1 MVAEGDKN
9 DGLRPNQVTFIAILA
24 ACSHSRMVNEGLYL
38 FHRMKE
44 NHGVEPA
51 PDHYACVVDLLGRA
65 GQLEEAYEL
74 INTMPPGF
82 DKTDAW
88 SSLLGACRIHQK
100 VEIGEIA
107 AKNLLDL
114 EPNVASH
121 YVLLSNIYSSA
132 GLWEKSMDIRK
143 RMKEMGVRKEAGC
156 SWIEFGDEVHKFVA
170 GDGSHPQSE
179 QLHGFL
185 EILLEK
191 MKKEGYV
198 PDTSCVLHNVG
209 EEEKETLLCGHSEKL
224 AIAFGILNTP
234 PGTTIRVAKNL
245 RICNDCHVASKFIS
259 KIEDREIIVR
269 DVRRFHHF
277 RNGTCSCGDYW

>member
-1 MVAEGDKN
+1 MIK
-9 DGLRPNQVTFIAILA
+9 II
-24 ACSHSRMVNEGLYL
+24 S
-38 FHRMKE
+38 
-44 NHGVEPA
+44 
-51 PDHYACVVDLLGRA
+51 
-65 GQLEEAYEL
+65 
-74 INTMPPGF
+74 
-82 DKTDAW
+82 
-88 SSLLGACRIHQK
+88 LGACRIHQN

-132 GLWEKSMDIRK
+132 RLWEKSMDIRK

-191 MKKEGYV
+191 MKKEMYV

-234 PGTTIRVAKNL
+234 PGTTITL
-245 RICNDCHVASKFIS
+245 
-259 KIEDREIIVR
+259 
-269 DVRRFHHF
+269 
-277 RNGTCSCGDYW
+277 YQ